1 MGETFSC
8 INTCCIANEQGPRK
22 SEANFTSHKNYK
34 LKDVINL
41 QSAMRG
47 FMDRKKVVEYTSLK
61 YAEKNKQAGSRRQS
75 RL

>member
-8 INTCCIANEQGPRK
+8 INSCCIANEQGVRK
-22 SEANFTSHKNYK
+22 SEANFTNLKNYN
-34 LKDVINL
+34 LRGVILL
-41 QSAMRG
+41 QSTIRG
-47 FMDRKKVVEYTSLK
+47 FMDRKKVVDYTSLK